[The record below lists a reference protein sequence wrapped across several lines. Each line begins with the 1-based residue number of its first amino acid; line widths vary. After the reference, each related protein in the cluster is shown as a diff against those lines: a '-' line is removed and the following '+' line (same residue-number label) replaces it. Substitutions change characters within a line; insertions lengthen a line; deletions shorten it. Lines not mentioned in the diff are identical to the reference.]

1 MCPALPAPTDG
12 AILGCPGNASVN
24 YDTVCQFLCKVLK
37 REDVNTMEPGVDES
51 LFVKVSSSI
60 FTFR

>member
-1 MCPALPAPTDG
+1 MEQYLDAQEMQVY
-12 AILGCPGNASVN
+12 IMIQSVSSCA
-24 YDTVCQFLCKVLK
+24 TMATKVMVLK
-37 REDVNTMEPGVDES
+37 KEDVNTMEPGVDES

>member
-24 YDTVCQFLCKVLK
+24 YDTVCQFLCNNGYKGYGSQERICQHDGTWSG
-37 REDVNTMEPGVDES
+37 REFICQS
-51 LFVKVSSSI
+51 K
-60 FTFR
+60 